1 MNRADAALQRLTP
14 AEVQALAEA
23 HGTQA
28 HCATCASVL
37 APGWTSWPSGVPEST
52 VEPLGALWL
61 AGDDEPTLEEL
72 RPVGMDSWSPD
83 MPISLKHYPANR
95 CEIWACVHCHKPF
108 LRYTEYGGYYVDK
121 RVRELDPRRLVTEP
135 NPET

>member
-1 MNRADAALQRLTP
+1 MNPADAAIQRLSHP
-14 AEVQALAEA
+14 EVYAIANA
-23 HGTQA
+23 HGAQA
-28 HCATCASVL
+28 HCTTCASVL

-61 AGDDEPTLEEL
+61 AGDDEPTYDEM
-72 RPVGMDSWSPD
+72 RPMGMDSWSPD

-95 CEIWACVHCHKPF
+95 CEVWACVSCHKPF

-135 NPET
+135 TPSS